1 MESRDKSKD
10 SAQSGPRDQSSAP
23 NSPTTRGR
31 KRDRNNLTT
40 PEGGSDVRDRS
51 KDLYINF
58 KKPRLTKRGLR
69 SKKVPSRGN
78 APPAANVT
86 TPTSA
91 FTPPTPSLTPPTPSL
106 TPPTPSLTPPTPSLT
121 PPTPSLTPPTH
132 SLTDHTHSLTD
143 PAHSLTDPAHSLT
156 DPAHSLTDPPT
167 PSLTPPSI
175 TVIKSRAKVFEED
188 DRRVNK
194 EPCYSLWSQRFFVD
208 KEELKQRIV
217 QLLLR

>member
-1 MESRDKSKD
+1 MFVFYR
-10 SAQSGPRDQSSAP
+10 
-23 NSPTTRGR
+23 
-31 KRDRNNLTT
+31 
-40 PEGGSDVRDRS
+40 
-51 KDLYINF
+51 
-58 KKPRLTKRGLR
+58 
-69 SKKVPSRGN
+69 
-78 APPAANVT
+78 NVT

-121 PPTPSLTPPTH
+121 
-132 SLTDHTHSLTD
+132 
-143 PAHSLTDPAHSLT
+143 
-156 DPAHSLTDPPT
+156 PPT

-217 QLLLR
+217 QLLLREDERSREQDSEEHLQKKKKDLISLFRDIEESGENWHNLYLTDNTPYNCTAIIISFCFRYKLL